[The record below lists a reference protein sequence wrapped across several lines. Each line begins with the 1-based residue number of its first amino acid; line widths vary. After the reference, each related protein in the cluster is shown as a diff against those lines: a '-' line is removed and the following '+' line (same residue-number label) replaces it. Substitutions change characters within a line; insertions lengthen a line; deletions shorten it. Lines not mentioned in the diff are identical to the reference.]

1 MSILLEACVGCYE
14 EAKRAEMRGADRI
27 ELCDNLEEGGTTPS
41 YGTIYLAKKNI
52 NIPISVI
59 IRPRGGNFV
68 YSNDEFEIM
77 KKDIIICKELG
88 VETVV
93 FGILNNNNTIDID
106 RTREL
111 VDRTRELVD
120 LAQGLKVTFHM
131 AFDEIYDKF
140 KALEQLISIGV
151 DRVLTKGGK
160 DCAEEGKVVLKE
172 LVEKSKGKVIILVGG
187 KVTYKNYKTLSEFIG
202 CKEVHGSKI
211 VGDLN

>member
-14 EAKRAEMRGADRI
+14 EAKRAEMLGADRI

-77 KKDIIICKELG
+77 KKDIVICKELG

-93 FGILNNNNTIDID
+93 FGILNKENKIDIE
-106 RTREL
+106 RTKEL
-111 VDRTRELVD
+111 ID
-120 LAQGLKVTFHM
+120 LASGLKVTFHM
-131 AFDEIYDKF
+131 AFDEIDDKF
-140 KALEQLISIGV
+140 EALNQLISMNV
-151 DRVLTKGGK
+151 DRVLTKGCKTCALDGK
-160 DCAEEGKVVLKE
+160 NTLKN
-172 LVEKSKGKVIILVGG
+172 LVEKSDNRITILVGG
-187 KVTYKNYKTLSEFIG
+187 GVTYKNYKELSNYIG
-202 CKEVHGSKI
+202 CNEMHGSKI
-211 VGDLN
+211 VGTLK

>member
-1 MSILLEACVGCYE
+1 MISLPEMIFCGYI
-14 EAKRAEMRGADRI
+14 RA
-27 ELCDNLEEGGTTPS
+27 
-41 YGTIYLAKKNI
+41 
-52 NIPISVI
+52 
-59 IRPRGGNFV
+59 
-68 YSNDEFEIM
+68 
-77 KKDIIICKELG
+77 
-88 VETVV
+88 
-93 FGILNNNNTIDID
+93 
-106 RTREL
+106 
-111 VDRTRELVD
+111 
-120 LAQGLKVTFHM
+120 
-131 AFDEIYDKF
+131 

>member
-68 YSNDEFEIM
+68 DEFEIM

-93 FGILNNNNTIDID
+93 FGILNKNNTIDI
-106 RTREL
+106 
-111 VDRTRELVD
+111 DRTRELVD